1 MTIRKQIA
9 PAQQRGPI
17 VVYTLDEWC
26 RMRKLSRATARR
38 LNAEGKLKFT
48 QLSERRIGIRSDH
61 DQEYLDACDVGS

>member
-1 MTIRKQIA
+1 MTRRERTA
-9 PAQQRGPI
+9 TQQRGPI
-17 VVYTLDEWC
+17 TVYTLDEWC